1 MLPLAPGWTE
11 NDVLRISACLEE
23 HFPHPVAR
31 AVVNAAARRG
41 LEHREQHAEVEYL
54 VAHGI
59 ASSLGGKR
67 LVIGS
72 RHFVIEDE
80 HVPVAAEVDARIQGA
95 FEGLSTLY
103 LADGGALVGVIGIK
117 DPLKPHVAEAVDS
130 LRGLGFERIV
140 MLTGDNE
147 RTAARIAAEAGIAE
161 YQADLL
167 PEGKHAFVER
177 LVQEGRRVV
186 MVGDGVND
194 SPALSAAHVGIA
206 MGTGTAIA
214 KEVADITLADGDLGS
229 IVELRRLSRS
239 LMRRLDTSFAQI
251 VGINSALLAGGI
263 GGVIAPRTSALLHNG
278 STVALALNAARAYS

>member
-80 HVPVAAEVDARIQGA
+80 HVPVPAEVDARIQGA

-161 YQADLL
+161 YRADLL

-229 IVELRRLSRS
+229 IVELRRLSWS